1 MKMAK
6 LLKILKE
13 GRPNDFLENHFM
25 LKFSNS
31 NYRMVVVLFKAL
43 IVSPERDVFPLA
55 FATAAW
61 VFTTHYTHFVLCSHQ
76 LDNLFNES

>member
-1 MKMAK
+1 
-6 LLKILKE
+6 
-13 GRPNDFLENHFM
+13 M

-61 VFTTHYTHFVLCSHQ
+61 AMHWCTCAFKLIATL
-76 LDNLFNES
+76 ESGDTWITEYYGKDDVYHAVSPLKLYSTDC